1 MYVCAL
7 LIISPGNLID
17 INPFCE
23 MTYSLLFSRE
33 ELRKWECFHKG
44 ECPFEKEGV
53 STEPEIRVIDS
64 VGIRSAV
71 IPVPESELMLNQ
83 TVHCILYIHI
93 LYIRTYILMCV
104 YSTYVCT
111 L

>member
-1 MYVCAL
+1 MYCMYVCAL

-23 MTYSLLFSRE
+23 MTYSLLFSWE

-44 ECPFEKEGV
+44 ECPSEKEGV

-64 VGIRSAV
+64 VGTIGPSDLQSSQFLKV
-71 IPVPESELMLNQ
+71 S
-83 TVHCILYIHI
+83 
-93 LYIRTYILMCV
+93 
-104 YSTYVCT
+104 
-111 L
+111 